1 MSEASIKELLKHESS
16 EKFHLRDWKV
26 VCGLNTQR
34 EEEES
39 SLSERTEAAT
49 TTDGKGVCLEE
60 TRNNVEY
67 SPGAYE
73 NLLQGPSKA

>member
-49 TTDGKGVCLEE
+49 TTDGKGVC
-60 TRNNVEY
+60 
-67 SPGAYE
+67 
-73 NLLQGPSKA
+73 